1 MEIELTSSGTYT
13 ANYLTI
19 SGCDSVIEL
28 ELIVESVDVSTT
40 ITTTT
45 ISANL
50 SDANYQWIDCD
61 NGNQFIIDEISQT
74 FQPVESGN
82 YAVIINSGICTDTSE
97 CVLMNVLEL
106 NGHLP
111 TSSINVY
118 PNPAYDKLIIEFN
131 SFQKNID
138 IRIINTLGEIVLA
151 DDFLGTDRLIL
162 DVNILISGL
171 YFIEFSIDDQILK
184 RTFVME

>member
-82 YAVIINSGICTDTSE
+82 YAVIILS
-97 CVLMNVLEL
+97 
-106 NGHLP
+106 
-111 TSSINVY
+111 
-118 PNPAYDKLIIEFN
+118 LIHI
-131 SFQKNID
+131 
-138 IRIINTLGEIVLA
+138 
-151 DDFLGTDRLIL
+151 
-162 DVNILISGL
+162 
-171 YFIEFSIDDQILK
+171 
-184 RTFVME
+184 